1 MVYTTLITVYCG
13 NGDETDL
20 QLLCRSAGLA
30 IRRRH
35 YAGQGWPGMGGGLQ
49 INAVVAAQESIKGYQ
64 RTGMVMD
71 GSYILQVGQENS
83 GKDIQDIPKPSAKTS
98 AKTSEASIISLSGE
112 PTPDISSSNSFF
124 SWLFGRRTAPI
135 LKIWANSKG
144 PRT

>member
-83 GKDIQDIPKPSAKTS
+83 GKDIQDIPKPSCWSEHSAAK
-98 AKTSEASIISLSGE
+98 AI
-112 PTPDISSSNSFF
+112 
-124 SWLFGRRTAPI
+124 
-135 LKIWANSKG
+135 
-144 PRT
+144 